1 MDEKNSKINAVNI
14 IKNQKYAV
22 IATQGL
28 DELYTTLI
36 AYYSTDDIKNIY
48 FVTSKR
54 SKKYRYLLNNPNVS
68 LLIDDRKNKSSD
80 ILNATAITA
89 IGQAFEIKYNLSKI
103 INLYINKHPKL
114 KKFIE
119 SPESVLIEIKVD
131 KYIIVNNFQNKNII
145 NL

>member
-1 MDEKNSKINAVNI
+1 MDEKNSKINTAYI

-22 IATQGL
+22 VATQGL

-36 AYYSTDDIKNIY
+36 AYYSTDDLKNIY

-54 SKKYRYLLNNPNVS
+54 SKKYRNLINNPNVS

>member
-1 MDEKNSKINAVNI
+1 MNEKNSKINAANI

-22 IATQGL
+22 VATQGL
-28 DELYTTLI
+28 DDLYTTLI
-36 AYYSTDDIKNIY
+36 AYYSTDDLKNIY

-54 SKKYRYLLNNPNVS
+54 SKKYRNLIHNPNVS

-80 ILNATAITA
+80 LLNATAITA
-89 IGQAFEIKYNLSKI
+89 IGQAFELKDNLSKI
-103 INLYINKHPKL
+103 INLFINKHPKL

-119 SPESVLIEIKVD
+119 SPESVLIDVKVD
-131 KYIIVNNFQNKNII
+131 KYIFVNNFQNKNIL